1 MLVIAGERVSNRQDQ
16 GASFFAATV
25 FRRLPGFVFV
35 GAIGFLIDASI
46 LTLLMTGFGFDHYT
60 ARAISFTAA
69 VTATW
74 YLNRRWVFERNA
86 VPMSGREYTSYLFV
100 QFIGAVINLSV
111 FVVVI
116 EFVPRLA
123 RLPVIPLAIGAAVA
137 LLFNF
142 SASSRFVFSEPHSQE
157 PGHGGSGR

>member
-1 MLVIAGERVSNRQDQ
+1 M
-16 GASFFAATV
+16 
-25 FRRLPGFVFV
+25 PGFVFV
-35 GAIGFLIDASI
+35 GAIGFLIDAGI

-74 YLNRRWVFERNA
+74 YMNRRWVFERNA
-86 VPMSGREYTSYLFV
+86 VPMNGREYTSYVVV
-100 QFIGAVINLSV
+100 QIIGAVINLSV
-111 FVVVI
+111 FVMVI

-123 RLPVIPLAIGAAVA
+123 RLPVIPLAIGAAAA

-142 SASSRFVFSEPHSQE
+142 SAMSRFVFSEPHSQK